1 MRFALIGYPVAGSLS
16 PRLFA
21 AAYGGRYP
29 YDLLESEDF
38 DQLWQ
43 AFLESYDGINVTAPF
58 KREAFSRVTQ
68 LSDSARESGAVNLVV
83 KTPSGLLG
91 HNSDVDGVLG
101 AIGQRQ
107 FADTLVVGTGGA
119 ARAALTA
126 AGKLG
131 CRLYVTGRSAFKVQE
146 LSERFGAEGLSFDQ
160 AAGLRPGLVI
170 YTLPG
175 LVSVPEGL
183 NFAAST
189 VLEAEY
195 RHPSL
200 AGIPCKEYL
209 SGHQW
214 LMWQAAAGYQTL
226 TGEKPDI
233 QNLIN
238 ALALCH

>member
-29 YDLLESEDF
+29 YDLLDSEDF
-38 DQLWQ
+38 DRLWQ
-43 AFLESYDGINVTAPF
+43 TFLERYHVTAPF
-58 KREAFSRVTQ
+58 KREAYSRVTQ
-68 LSDSARESGAVNLVV
+68 LSDYARESGAVNLVV

-91 HNSDVDGVLG
+91 HNTDVDGVLG

-131 CRLYVTGRSAFKVQE
+131 CRLYVTGRSASKVQE

-200 AGIPCKEYL
+200 AGTPCKEYL
-209 SGHQW
+209 SGLQW

-226 TGEKPDI
+226 TGESH
-233 QNLIN
+233 
-238 ALALCH
+238 AHR